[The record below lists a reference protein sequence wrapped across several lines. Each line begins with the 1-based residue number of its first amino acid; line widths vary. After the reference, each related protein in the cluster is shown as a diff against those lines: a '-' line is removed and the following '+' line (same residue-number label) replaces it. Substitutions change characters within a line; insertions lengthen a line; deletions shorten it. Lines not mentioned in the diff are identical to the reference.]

1 MAQPTRSVTLLA
13 QCQARSDDP
22 EADSFEQPLLA
33 PAVHPFTG
41 TFADAEHTVAFGSKA
56 FRLVF
61 PLHVVALALLVCVE
75 VSVVMTLST
84 EPGRPLMAF
93 LLVPT
98 LLAVALGLGARI
110 AVHCWN
116 CHARA
121 QRFGAIAWTINVAF
135 VCTADVLAYAL
146 SPKLACQIPSSL
158 ASVYPMC
165 LILFAVLNASH
176 GMEFWHTASLAGLV
190 LCDLIAA
197 RAVCPD
203 SAPVSLAVVALAV
216 TFGAGHFAQLLARRA
231 FLQSEHIHMSR
242 ERLEHDFRRLEYR
255 LSGLG
260 GPRLPPIVTP
270 TASSSASDSS
280 ASTPERRA
288 SSAPAAMDAGH
299 TALPAGLVLR
309 QLMEWP
315 PPHTTHQSSAGPST
329 AGPSTAGP
337 STAADPLSASV
348 ALSASTP
355 SYSPLPPVSASVV
368 TLSSVSHLDS
378 EAVLNA
384 PATSNPGRNPHIPAL
399 LTVPTRPL
407 LALTL
412 PQRPTGTPTNP
423 YLPRSRPLFTLSIE
437 DRARRR
443 QLEAQM
449 ESARQVQ
456 QQEDQASEGLSQHGD
471 APAQPWG
478 SWSSSNPSSATRNRR
493 RRNREIYELRRGI
506 SAPAN
511 PAAARRC
518 PYI

>member
-13 QCQARSDDP
+13 RCQARSDEP

-41 TFADAEHTVAFGSKA
+41 TFAAAEHTVAFGSKA

-61 PLHVVALALLVCVE
+61 PLHVIALALLVCVE
-75 VSVVMTLST
+75 VSVVMTFGT

-121 QRFGAIAWTINVAF
+121 QRFGAIAWTIYVAF
-135 VCTADVLAYAL
+135 GCTADVIAYGL

-255 LSGLG
+255 LSGLRG
-260 GPRLPPIVTP
+260 ARLPPIVTL
-270 TASSSASDSS
+270 TESSSASDSS
-280 ASTPERRA
+280 ASTRPQLKA
-288 SSAPAAMDAGH
+288 SSAPASMDAGH
-299 TALPAGLVLR
+299 TALPAGLVLHGC
-309 QLMEWP
+309 P
-315 PPHTTHQSSAGPST
+315 PPHTTHQSS

-368 TLSSVSHLDS
+368 TLSPVSHLDS

-384 PATSNPGRNPHIPAL
+384 PATSNPGPDPHIPA
-399 LTVPTRPL
+399 VPTPTPL
-407 LALTL
+407 LALTHFL
-412 PQRPTGTPTNP
+412 NRNPTNP

-456 QQEDQASEGLSQHGD
+456 RQEDEASEGLSQHGD

-506 SAPAN
+506 SAPAS

>member
-1 MAQPTRSVTLLA
+1 MGCSPTPWQACAEKMRDARATSPPPRSVMLLA
-13 QCQARSDDP
+13 RSQARSGYI
-22 EADSFEQPLLA
+22 EADRLEQPLVA
-33 PAVHPFTG
+33 PAVHPLTG
-41 TFADAEHTVAFGSKA
+41 TFSAFEHTAAFGPKA

-75 VSVVMTLST
+75 VSVVMTFGT
-84 EPGRPLMAF
+84 EPGQPFMAF

-110 AVHCWN
+110 AMHCWN

-197 RAVCPD
+197 RAVCLD

-216 TFGAGHFAQLLARRA
+216 TFGAGHFAQLLARCA

-255 LSGLG
+255 LSGLR

-288 SSAPAAMDAGH
+288 SFAPAAMDAGH

-315 PPHTTHQSSAGPST
+315 PPHTTHQSS

-384 PATSNPGRNPHIPAL
+384 PATSNPVPVTLNPAL
-399 LTVPTRPL
+399 
-407 LALTL
+407 
-412 PQRPTGTPTNP
+412 
-423 YLPRSRPLFTLSIE
+423 
-437 DRARRR
+437 
-443 QLEAQM
+443 
-449 ESARQVQ
+449 
-456 QQEDQASEGLSQHGD
+456 
-471 APAQPWG
+471 
-478 SWSSSNPSSATRNRR
+478 
-493 RRNREIYELRRGI
+493 
-506 SAPAN
+506 
-511 PAAARRC
+511 
-518 PYI
+518 